1 MTSPTTPPT
10 HPPAPI
16 PMERF
21 YAALADIGDLVASM
35 PQPQALYDGI
45 VDIFERQVG
54 ALLVLVGEI
63 DYAAGV
69 MRRLAPAKVPAGEE
83 DLYPDTVPLTIARPL
98 FWEGGIDVEPNIVD
112 APGREALRP
121 GYARHGIRSSAA
133 VPVYCFGEIRTAL
146 ILRSG
151 TPGFFAP
158 ELLKLLERAALSI
171 GHALEGDAQ
180 LARLDQALLAA
191 ERSQRALRL
200 LSETLKVATHASTE
214 DALLREACRVVVDV
228 GAYPMCWMGL
238 LTNDPAQTVELRAH
252 AGRGAETYQ
261 SFKLSLADPDVA
273 SSVTATVIRSGEPV
287 VRLTNEGGE
296 QTGAAHARRL
306 GLGALHGLPLRLR
319 GKVAGVI
326 VIGAQAEDA
335 FSGAETRVFEEIA
348 KELSLGLEQLRASK
362 AQELAERQLKL
373 NLRRFQA
380 ILDSRYAG
388 VLVMD
393 MTDRVQFCNATLCRM
408 FDLAEEPG
416 QLIGLSA
423 AQLDER
429 VRMAY
434 ADPEREL
441 NRIDAILERAEPV
454 ETEEISISRGRTY
467 LRSFA
472 PLMLDGRPS
481 GRVWHLID
489 ITERKAQE
497 AEVERLAYYDP
508 VTALP
513 NRRLF
518 LELLERALG
527 QAQRHRALLGV
538 GVIDLDDFKHVNDQ
552 LGHAAG
558 NEVLKEIARRIGHA
572 LDDGDVVGRLGS
584 DEFAIL
590 LADLGSAQDMRL
602 VSARVLE
609 AIRAPLSCKG
619 EVLHLSASVGLTLYP
634 EDNVDAERLV
644 RHADLA
650 MFAAKGQGRD
660 HDQLYSAA
668 IELAEVEQRSMKTR
682 VAGALDDGN
691 LVLLFQPIVAFDV
704 GSTVSRVIGAE
715 ALLRLRD
722 DTIGLLSPAR
732 FRHALDDTRLARPIG
747 RHVLDAA
754 LRASAAWLAQ
764 GIRLPVA
771 VNISTRHLMHPDFL
785 DDIDRA
791 LAAHPTVDGAMLGI
805 EITETGPLLDPARA
819 RLVIDECRARQVN
832 VSLDDFGTGSASLS
846 HVQQMDVATLKID
859 QSFVRDILV
868 EPRNIAIATG
878 ILTTARLLGIT
889 VIAEGIESEAQGE
902 TLISLGCRQ
911 LQGYAIAE
919 PMPAE
924 AMPAWMASWMPPD
937 TWRSGAPAVQFAIN
951 GKWGPIGRGG

>member
-1 MTSPTTPPT
+1 MTSPTIPPT
-10 HPPAPI
+10 HAPAPV

-21 YAALADIGDLVASM
+21 YAVLADIGDLVASM
-35 PQPQALYDGI
+35 PQPQALYDGV

-63 DYAAGV
+63 DHAAGV
-69 MRRLAPAKVPAGEE
+69 MRRRAPSRVPAGEE
-83 DLYPDTVPLTIARPL
+83 DIYPDSVPLAIARPL
-98 FWEGGIDVEPNIVD
+98 FWEGRIDVEPDIVG

-133 VPVYCFGEIRTAL
+133 VPVRCFGEIRAAL
-146 ILRSG
+146 ILRSNASE
-151 TPGFFAP
+151 FFTP
-158 ELLKLLERAALSI
+158 ELLQLLERAALSI
-171 GHALEGDAQ
+171 SHALEGDAQ

-191 ERSQRALRL
+191 ERSQRALQL
-200 LSETLKVATHASTE
+200 LSETLKVATHAGTE

-228 GAYPMCWMGL
+228 GAYPVCWMGL
-238 LTNDPAQTVELRAH
+238 LANDPAQTLELRAH
-252 AGRGAETYQ
+252 AGRGAETYR
-261 SFKLSLADPDVA
+261 SLRLDLADPEV
-273 SSVTATVIRSGEPV
+273 SSSMSAMVIRSGEPV
-287 VRLTNEGGE
+287 MKLTREDDE
-296 QTGAAHARRL
+296 QTGVSHARRL
-306 GLGALHGLPLRLR
+306 GLGALLGLPLRLR
-319 GKVAGVI
+319 GQVAGVI
-326 VIGAQAEDA
+326 VIGAEAEDA
-335 FSGAETRVFEEIA
+335 FSGAQTRVFEEIA
-348 KELSLGLEQLRASK
+348 RELSLGLEQLRARK
-362 AQELAERQLKL
+362 AQDLAEQQLKL

-408 FDLAEEPG
+408 FDLSEEPG

-423 AQLDER
+423 TQLDER

-441 NRIDAILERAEPV
+441 NRISAIIERAEPV
-454 ETEEISISRGRTY
+454 ETEEIAISRGRTY

-472 PLMLDGRPS
+472 PLMLEGRPS

-518 LELLERALG
+518 LELLERSLG
-527 QAQRHRALLGV
+527 QAQRHRALLAV

-552 LGHAAG
+552 LGHATG
-558 NEVLKEIARRIGHA
+558 NEVLNEIARRIGNA

-590 LADLGSAQDMRL
+590 LVGLGSAQEMHL
-602 VSARVLE
+602 ASARILE
-609 AIRAPLSCKG
+609 AIRAPLSWKG

-634 EDNVDAERLV
+634 QDNVDAETLV

-650 MFAAKGQGRD
+650 MFVAKGQGRD

-668 IELAEVEQRSMKTR
+668 IELAEMEQRSMKAR
-682 VAGALDDGN
+682 VAGALDDGS
-691 LVLLFQPIVAFDV
+691 LVLLFQPIVAIDV
-704 GSTVSRVIGAE
+704 RSAVSRVIGVE

-722 DTIGLLSPAR
+722 DTIGLLPPVR
-732 FRHALDDTRLARPIG
+732 FHHALDDTRLARPIG

-754 LRASAAWLAQ
+754 LRASAAWLAR

-785 DDIDRA
+785 EDIDQA
-791 LAAHPTVDGAMLGI
+791 LAAHPTLDGAMLGI

-819 RLVIDECRARQVN
+819 RLVIDECRARRVN

-846 HVQQMDVATLKID
+846 HVQQMDVTTLKID

-868 EPRNIAIATG
+868 DPRNIAIATG
-878 ILTTARLLGIT
+878 ILTTALLLGIT

-902 TLISLGCRQ
+902 TLISLGCRR

-924 AMPAWMASWMPPD
+924 EIPAWLASWMPPD
-937 TWRSGAPAVQFAIN
+937 SWRSGAPTVQSAT
-951 GKWGPIGRGG
+951 GGEWDRIDGG